1 MFKFNSN
8 HIMTGQIKQIL
19 NAFNLPSYKI
29 YTAKHYKYFLEHGEE
44 SPELADGLYIK
55 QDMIMEYKNGK
66 WGKDLDTYGYNNK
79 YLNFTKNFPIVN
91 NIYDSDTHEYL
102 GDFLRFQRDYLGVDL
117 MPLYNC
123 FSNRV
128 CNNLNI
134 SINAQYPD
142 KEVETEA
149 TTIKKIPAVT
159 DPLNDEIIIIP
170 EATYVVPV
178 TKIVPGEQ
186 YKIKRAFYTKNKD
199 FIIYM
204 LPIKFFQEYTIAMDC
219 STGAEICCGLYD
231 SYLEELDDD
240 KSYVGGQRLLP
251 PVAMSQYTS
260 DVTYKKFS
268 EVRFNNPMLWK
279 GINTDTLDKIVKKCV
294 QNKPNTG
301 STLTDEQVYAGY
313 RQRLLEREDLLK
325 LFIKIPITNK
335 TSITVLEGD
344 YRDFNNFKY
353 APELTDFAYT
363 YKQTL
368 YDEEGNPKLDEEG
381 NELTKTVTN
390 IVKRVVWNKYQN
402 RFITNY
408 ETVNYAENNKL
419 YKQNPTALND
429 AVDVIDLPDIEDRP
443 FRPISPLQLLM
454 FNTKESYPFS
464 DRLLEYLSGN
474 VITEWD
480 ENTDNIRRA
489 QKVMKLNNNKIA
501 FEGAWDGTMRRV
513 FYDYMMNG
521 KPSGDKF
528 TFDINH
534 DTLGYVDKDVEKFYT
549 AWSLEY
555 CTDEKG
561 NRIPL
566 TEKVKKADGT
576 YEEDPET
583 GKPKER
589 QLYRLVNALLT
600 EEQKKLL
607 LEKREFILTAQDLG
621 TIPLYKQKYVPQGTI
636 GNIDIYSEE
645 D

>member
-8 HIMTGQIKQIL
+8 HIITGQIKQIL

-29 YTAKHYKYFLEHGEE
+29 YKAKHYKYYLESLKLKGTKDERPLE

-55 QDMIMEYKNGK
+55 QNIIKEYKNGK

-79 YLNFTKNFPIVN
+79 YLNITKNFPIVN
-91 NIYDSDTHEYL
+91 NLYDSDTHEYL
-102 GDFLRFQRDYLGVDL
+102 GEFLRFQRDYLGIDL

-134 SINAQYPD
+134 SINASYQTVETTDEDEVITSPD
-142 KEVETEA
+142 IIDPLTKEV
-149 TTIKKIPAVT
+149 
-159 DPLNDEIIIIP
+159 IIP
-170 EATYVVPV
+170 GYKYTTKKKVV
-178 TKIVPGEQ
+178 KEEQ
-186 YKIKRAFYTKNKD
+186 YKIKKAFYTKDKD

-204 LPIKFFQEYTIAMDC
+204 LPIKFFEKYTIAMDC
-219 STGAEICCGLYD
+219 AVGAEICCGLYD

-240 KSYVGGQRLLP
+240 RAYVGGQNLLP
-251 PVAMSQYTS
+251 QVEMSQYTS
-260 DVTYKKFS
+260 DMTYKKFS
-268 EVRFNNPMLWK
+268 TLRFNNPILWE
-279 GINTDTLDKIVKKCV
+279 GITLETLDKIVEKCV
-294 QNKPNTG
+294 ANKPNTG
-301 STLTDEQVYAGY
+301 STLTEDEIYAGY
-313 RQRLLEREDLLK
+313 KQRLLEREGLLK
-325 LFIKIPITNK
+325 LFIKLPVSNN
-335 TSITVLEGD
+335 TSIVVLEGD

-353 APELTDFAYT
+353 APELTDFAYS
-363 YKQTL
+363 YPVYGDDGQPVK
-368 YDEEGNPKLDEEG
+368 DESGN
-381 NELTKTVTN
+381 TKVETIIT
-390 IVKRVVWNKYQN
+390 KRIVWNRYQN
-402 RFITNY
+402 KFITNY
-408 ETVNYAENNKL
+408 ETLL
-419 YKQNPTALND
+419 YGEDPND
-429 AVDVIDLPDIEDRP
+429 PEGVITTDLPDLEERP
-443 FRPISPLQLLM
+443 FSPISPLQLLM

-464 DRLLEYLSGN
+464 TRLLEYLTGN
-474 VITEWD
+474 VITAWD

-489 QKVMKLNNNKIA
+489 QKVMKLNNNNIA
-501 FEGAWDGTMRRV
+501 FEGAWDETMRRT

-521 KPSGDKF
+521 KPSGDTF

-549 AWSLEY
+549 AWTLEY
-555 CTDEKG
+555 CLDEKG

-566 TEKVKKADGT
+566 TEKIKDENGNYIIDET
-576 YEEDPET
+576 T

-621 TIPLYKQKYVPQGTI
+621 TIPMYKQAYVPQGTI
-636 GNIDIYSEE
+636 SNIDIYSEE